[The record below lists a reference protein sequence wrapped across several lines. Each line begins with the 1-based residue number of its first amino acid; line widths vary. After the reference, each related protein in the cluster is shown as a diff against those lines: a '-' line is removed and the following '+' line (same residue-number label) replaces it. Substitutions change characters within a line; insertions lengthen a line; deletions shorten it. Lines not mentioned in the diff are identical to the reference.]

1 MSIGA
6 PGYVSMSCFHNGK
19 NKRIR
24 EMKMMSKAVLL
35 ASVFVLTAAQAGGER
50 NPDNVARDQYRHPV
64 ETLSFFTISEDMTVV
79 EISPGGGWYTEVLAD
94 RIKGTLYAA
103 HANPETKSSYFR
115 RSLTNYKKMLAAN
128 PARYSNVE
136 MHVFD
141 AKAQLLTTAD
151 NSADAVLTFR
161 NVHNWM
167 GSNSDVAAFGLFFKT
182 LKPGGVLGVVE
193 HRAKPATD
201 RDSMIKSGYVTQDY
215 VIEIAQRAGFVFEAS
230 SEINANPADTTR
242 HPKGVWT
249 LLPNLALGD
258 VDRDQYL
265 AIGESDRMTLRFRKP
280 SQ

>member
-1 MSIGA
+1 
-6 PGYVSMSCFHNGK
+6 
-19 NKRIR
+19 
-24 EMKMMSKAVLL
+24 
-35 ASVFVLTAAQAGGER
+35 
-50 NPDNVARDQYRHPV
+50 
-64 ETLSFFTISEDMTVV
+64 
-79 EISPGGGWYTEVLAD
+79 
-94 RIKGTLYAA
+94 
-103 HANPETKSSYFR
+103 
-115 RSLTNYKKMLAAN
+115 
-128 PARYSNVE
+128 